1 MKPER
6 EIQIICATRQLA
18 REYVNEF
25 HRAAEA
31 LHLRPIARRAEARR
45 LAAGISVFLLDQSG
59 IEASSKQVLKRT
71 VARLVGVAPV
81 IVVAAPERQS
91 ELTALL
97 NSGATD
103 FVARTGNFVPV
114 AVGLVERRL
123 QLARMAM
130 VPSSEEIKS
139 ARSDNFGEILR
150 HEVNNPNRDSGQ
162 CRDAFGQTG
171 WAAGI
176 GNRTAGD
183 DRTSRGSTAGDGA
196 TPEQRCRITARRLS
210 VIVPAQI
217 RAARGAEY
225 LVRFRYGRARLRAE
239 KGGSPPKAPPPHI
252 CKTRRKSA
260 R

>member
-25 HRAAEA
+25 HKAAEA

-150 HEVNNPNRDSGQ
+150 HEVNNPLTGILGNAEMLLARRDGLPASAIE
-162 CRDAFGQTG
+162 RLETIAHLAVRLRETV
-171 WAAGI
+171 
-176 GNRTAGD
+176 
-183 DRTSRGSTAGDGA
+183 
-196 TPEQRCRITARRLS
+196 RRLS
-210 VIVPAQI
+210 S
-217 RAARGAEY
+217 AAE
-225 LVRFRYGRARLRAE
+225 LRHA
-239 KGGSPPKAPPPHI
+239 G
-252 CKTRRKSA
+252 
-260 R
+260 

>member
-1 MKPER
+1 MTPKGQ
-6 EIQIICATRQLA
+6 IQVICATPQLA
-18 REYVNEF
+18 REYVSEF

-31 LHLRPIARRAEARR
+31 LRLRPIKRRAEARR

-71 VARLVGVAPV
+71 VERLVEVAPV

-150 HEVNNPNRDSGQ
+150 HEVNNPLTGILWQ
-162 CRDAFGQTG
+162 CRDAFGQTR

-210 VIVPAQI
+210 
-217 RAARGAEY
+217 AEC
-225 LVRFRYGRARLRAE
+225 LVRFRYGRARPRAE

-252 CKTRRKSA
+252 CKTKRKSA

>member
-31 LHLRPIARRAEARR
+31 LHLRPIARRAETRR
-45 LAAGISVFLLDQSG
+45 LPAGISVFLLDQSG

-71 VARLVGVAPV
+71 VERLVGVAPV

-150 HEVNNPNRDSGQ
+150 HEVNNPLTGILGNAEMLLARRDGLPASAIE
-162 CRDAFGQTG
+162 RLETIAHLAVRLRETV
-171 WAAGI
+171 
-176 GNRTAGD
+176 
-183 DRTSRGSTAGDGA
+183 
-196 TPEQRCRITARRLS
+196 RRLS
-210 VIVPAQI
+210 S
-217 RAARGAEY
+217 AAE
-225 LVRFRYGRARLRAE
+225 LRHA
-239 KGGSPPKAPPPHI
+239 G
-252 CKTRRKSA
+252 
-260 R
+260 

>member
-71 VARLVGVAPV
+71 VARLVEVAPV

-150 HEVNNPNRDSGQ
+150 HEVNNPLTGILGNAEMLLARRDGLPASAIE
-162 CRDAFGQTG
+162 RLETIAHLAVRLRETV
-171 WAAGI
+171 
-176 GNRTAGD
+176 
-183 DRTSRGSTAGDGA
+183 
-196 TPEQRCRITARRLS
+196 RRLS
-210 VIVPAQI
+210 S
-217 RAARGAEY
+217 AAE
-225 LVRFRYGRARLRAE
+225 LRHA
-239 KGGSPPKAPPPHI
+239 G
-252 CKTRRKSA
+252 
-260 R
+260 

>member
-1 MKPER
+1 
-6 EIQIICATRQLA
+6 
-18 REYVNEF
+18 
-25 HRAAEA
+25 
-31 LHLRPIARRAEARR
+31 

-59 IEASSKQVLKRT
+59 IEAPSKQVLKRT
-71 VARLVGVAPV
+71 VERLVEVAPV

-150 HEVNNPNRDSGQ
+150 HEVNNPLTGILGNAEMLLARRDGLPASAIE
-162 CRDAFGQTG
+162 RLETIAHLAVRLRETV
-171 WAAGI
+171 
-176 GNRTAGD
+176 
-183 DRTSRGSTAGDGA
+183 
-196 TPEQRCRITARRLS
+196 RRLS
-210 VIVPAQI
+210 S
-217 RAARGAEY
+217 AAE
-225 LVRFRYGRARLRAE
+225 LRHA
-239 KGGSPPKAPPPHI
+239 G
-252 CKTRRKSA
+252 
-260 R
+260 